1 MSDFSN
7 AVLTSAGLKLL
18 QKAIKGDARLEF
30 TKVTLGSGVYTTD
43 ESAPGNLQEMTA
55 LKNPIQSYPIK
66 TKEAVNNN
74 AVRLTVLLTNW
85 DQDTGEALFTEG
97 FKQNEMGLFCKAVG
111 DDTSEVLYSVSV
123 VNGDAGDIMPAFNG
137 TNQTQIKQK
146 FVCTVDN
153 AQEVRVTIKP
163 GYTIDDELNEE
174 SVDPVQNKVIAKKI
188 NYLEGLINSIIT
200 TGKVT
205 VPATTKSGD
214 NLVTKG
220 GDVLVFTKK
229 IGG

>member
-1 MSDFSN
+1 MSDFGN

-30 TKVTLGSGVYTTD
+30 TKVTLGSGVYTAD
-43 ESAPGNLQEMTA
+43 ESAQGNLQEMTA
-55 LKNPIQSYPIK
+55 LKNPVQSYPIK
-66 TKEAVNNN
+66 TKEAVSYN
-74 AVRLTVLLTNW
+74 AIRLTVLLTNW

-97 FKQNEMGLFCKAVG
+97 FKQNELGLFCKAVG
-111 DDTSEVLYSVSV
+111 DDSSEVLYSISV
-123 VNGDAGDIMPAFNG
+123 VSGNSGDIMPAFNG
-137 TNQTQIKQK
+137 SNQTQIKQK

-153 AQEVRVTIKP
+153 SQEVRVTIKP
-163 GYTIDDELNEE
+163 GYTVDDQLSDD
-174 SVDPVQNKVIAKKI
+174 SVDPVQNKVIKEKFDL
-188 NYLEGLINSIIT
+188 LEGLLNSIIT

-205 VPATTKSGD
+205 VPAVTKAGD
-214 NLVTKG
+214 NLVTKS